1 MTEHIMED
9 EMIFINLY
17 KNLLVEEKGAVSV
30 ITAVILF
37 FVLIGV
43 AALAID
49 IGRTATTKN
58 ELQNIADAAALAG
71 ATELGMQHRAKNY
84 PIDKDKVTNEAIK
97 VVAANVVAGNKFS
110 EDQWKNNVE
119 IEIGFWLDGEFSNY
133 PKLFLTKENAVRV
146 TLSLSNFDGLINNF
160 FAQGE
165 GISRV
170 SAKATAALTGAGKI
184 DEGKSIPVGISKYWF
199 EYFGNAA
206 CDQNIKF
213 YPTNT
218 IEGCA
223 GWNTY
228 KETPANASRLRDI
241 LENLDERSPEITI
254 GDKLVFIGGTV
265 SSAIDHPTHFDFK
278 QLYEEN
284 KDDDGEW
291 LTNVVVYDR
300 DDCSNPNEAL
310 TILGFATTRVFNVT
324 GSPDHVVE
332 ATLVCEEYVEAKGG
346 GGIYGTYGVIPNL
359 VE

>member
-1 MTEHIMED
+1 MKLITLYRNISTD
-9 EMIFINLY
+9 ER
-17 KNLLVEEKGAVSV
+17 GAVSI
-30 ITAVILF
+30 ITALVLF

-49 IGRTATTKN
+49 IGRSATTKN

-71 ATELGMQHRAKNY
+71 AAELGMQHKESVY
-84 PIDKDKVTNEAIK
+84 PIDESKIIKEASE
-97 VVAANVVAGNKFS
+97 VVANNSVAGIKFS
-110 EDQWKNNVE
+110 DLSQSWQDNLK
-119 IEIGFWLDGEFSNY
+119 IEIGFWLDGEYSNS
-133 PKLFLTKENAVRV
+133 PLKFLTRENAVKV
-146 TLSLSNFDGLINNF
+146 TLSLNNSENGLINNF
-160 FAQGE
+160 F
-165 GISRV
+165 GIGDGINRIKAS
-170 SAKATAALTGAGKI
+170 ATAALTGAGKI
-184 DEGKSIPVGISKYWF
+184 DEGDSIPVGISKYWF
-199 EYFGNAA
+199 YYFGDEA
-206 CDQNIKF
+206 CDQDIKF

-241 LENLDERSPEITI
+241 LENLDERSPEIKV

-265 SSAIDHPTHFDFK
+265 SSAIDHPTHYDFK
-278 QLYEEN
+278 ELYEEN
-284 KDDDGEW
+284 KDKDDGTW

-332 ATLVCEEYVEAKGG
+332 ATLVCEEYVEARGG
-346 GGIYGTYGVIPNL
+346 GGSYGTYGVIPNL